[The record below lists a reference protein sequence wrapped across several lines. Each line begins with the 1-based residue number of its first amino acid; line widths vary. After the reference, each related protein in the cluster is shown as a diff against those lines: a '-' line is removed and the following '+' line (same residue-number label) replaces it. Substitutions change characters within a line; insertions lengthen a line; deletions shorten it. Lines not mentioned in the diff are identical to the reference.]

1 MKDKLSLFDADDR
14 AVSPV
19 IGVILMVA
27 ITVILAAVIGTFVL
41 DLGQELGD
49 DETAPTMAIDADTH
63 NDFEYNEDGELD
75 GEMDDPQDFIVMS
88 HETGDELDTDDIEIQ
103 LSDESGVDVF
113 TLTPGGEESWEV
125 DVEDGDLTGDHVT
138 FEADTDDEFGAGDTI
153 VITAAADDVDED
165 LSELLNP
172 GEEYE
177 LSIIHNPSGS
187 TPAESTIRMPA
198 PN

>member
-1 MKDKLSLFDADDR
+1 MKDKISLFETDDR

-49 DETAPTMAIDADTH
+49 DETAPTMAINADTH
-63 NDFEYNEDGELD
+63 DDFEYDSADEQN
-75 GEMDDPQDFIVMS
+75 FIVLS

-103 LSDESGVDVF
+103 LSDPSGVDVF
-113 TLTPGGEESWEV
+113 TLTPGDAWEITLEEGDADGIPAGETI
-125 DVEDGDLTGDHVT
+125 DI
-138 FEADTDDEFGAGDTI
+138 EADVDDDFGAGDTI
-153 VITAAADDVDED
+153 VITIDASQDDFLDDVI
-165 LSELLNP
+165 NT

-177 LSIIHNPSGS
+177 LTIIHNPSGS
-187 TPAESTIRMPA
+187 TPAVSTIRMPA
-198 PN
+198 PE